1 MLKFETDLLL
11 NINNCFKMPIS
22 IAVFVHNVHR
32 AGFITNKFVIIRLD
46 KKTKT

>member
-11 NINNCFKMPIS
+11 NINKCFKKPIF

-32 AGFITNKFVIIRLD
+32 ESLITNKFVIIRLD